1 MRNPQ
6 DELEADPIQLA
17 GADWMKVCWNR
28 TGAPKH
34 QDHNGAE
41 FG

>member
-6 DELEADPIQLA
+6 DELEADPLQLA
-17 GADWMKVCWNR
+17 GADWMKVRRNR
-28 TGAPKH
+28 TGRPQH
-34 QDHNGAE
+34 QDHNQAE

>member
-6 DELEADPIQLA
+6 DELEADPTQLA
-17 GADWMKVCWNR
+17 GAHWMKVLWNR
-28 TGAPKH
+28 TGRPQH